1 MHHQDPSV
9 PADTIMER
17 AASPSGPSDDFVR
30 ELTAHQSRLRS
41 LIRCLLFNRK
51 DVEDV
56 WQDTNVL
63 LIRKA
68 ADFRPGSDFWA
79 WSSAVA
85 KYQVLTH
92 CKKLSRNRV
101 MFSTETLDSIAVEFD
116 GVRGQADARLDAR
129 LDALQACLAL
139 LSLSQRQ
146 LIELRY
152 GPKIPVSEI
161 AKRVNRPVGS
171 VRQALF
177 RIRTALL
184 SCVERRLAGQGTP

>member
-1 MHHQDPSV
+1 M
-9 PADTIMER
+9 
-17 AASPSGPSDDFVR
+17 
-30 ELTAHQSRLRS
+30 
-41 LIRCLLFNRK
+41 
-51 DVEDV
+51 
-56 WQDTNVL
+56 L

-101 MFSTETLDSIAVEFD
+101 MFSTEALDSIAVEFD

>member
-1 MHHQDPSV
+1 
-9 PADTIMER
+9 
-17 AASPSGPSDDFVR
+17 
-30 ELTAHQSRLRS
+30 
-41 LIRCLLFNRK
+41 
-51 DVEDV
+51 
-56 WQDTNVL
+56 
-63 LIRKA
+63 
-68 ADFRPGSDFWA
+68 
-79 WSSAVA
+79 
-85 KYQVLTH
+85 
-92 CKKLSRNRV
+92 
-101 MFSTETLDSIAVEFD
+101 MFSTEALDSIAVEFD